1 MSETA
6 RLIDTIKWKSIDK
19 DNMEFEARVTC
30 YQRDAI
36 LSQTERVKALTDKLD
51 RMESLL
57 YRADALAT
65 CVFKAESKAD
75 NERNR
80 HNAAVLSNDIRRQIN
95 DGIHR
100 AALQGT
106 GT

>member
-36 LSQTERVKALTDKLD
+36 LSQTERVKALEEALRDHMAADEAMLD
-51 RMESLL
+51 FIVKVDPKKVGEDEWGRQHAILCK
-57 YRADALAT
+57 RRLA
-65 CVFKAESKAD
+65 S
-75 NERNR
+75 R
-80 HNAAVLSNDIRRQIN
+80 NAA
-95 DGIHR
+95 R